1 MSAVPRER
9 GAAVLLIVASMSAV
23 PMSAVPVSAVIR
35 ERGAGERGTG
45 ELGAYAGA
53 VLQAVE
59 VILSH
64 GCLTQRPKQPVS
76 EAGYG
81 RAARRSASARAQHAC
96 WEGHCAHLRARAVQK
111 RGRAARRSGWAC
123 PPARA
128 AARGQCYDSKR
139 CALRD

>member
-23 PMSAVPVSAVIR
+23 PMSAVPVSAVTR

-96 WEGHCAHLRARAVQK
+96 WEGQCAHLRCW
-111 RGRAARRSGWAC
+111 RAASC
-123 PPARA
+123 EEL
-128 AARGQCYDSKR
+128 RGGR
-139 CALRD
+139 